1 MKHRFRPYSHYL
13 DVVIL
18 GALLGCVFCV
28 YKLHVRYTN
37 DVSVFESATQE
48 FLQLQSF
55 HYSVLDDRLSE
66 LWLFLK
72 EEQLLFSYQLFT
84 DRVEIFCDGELDQFK
99 SIYRF
104 LNDRS
109 FIFRE
114 FRVRR
119 LSKGALQLKIVV
131 ERMGYV

>member
-1 MKHRFRPYSHYL
+1 MKSRLRSFSYHVYG
-13 DVVIL
+13 VIL
-18 GALLGCVFCV
+18 GALFGCFFCV
-28 YKLHVRYTN
+28 YKIHLRYTN

-48 FLQLQSF
+48 LLHLQSF
-55 HYSVLDDRLSE
+55 HYSVLDESLSE
-66 LWLFLK
+66 ILEFLK
-72 EEQLLFSYQLFT
+72 EEELLFSYQLFK
-84 DRVEIFCDGELDQFK
+84 DRVEIFCDGDLDQFK

-114 FRVRR
+114 FQVRR
-119 LSKGALQLKIVV
+119 LSKGVLQLKIVV